1 MRRIG
6 ITTTVPSEVIWAA
19 GCTPVDL
26 NNLFIT
32 SPERY
37 RYIKLAE
44 HEGYPRNVCGWIK
57 GIYGA
62 LAADNGIDTVVAV
75 TQGDCSNTHALMETL
90 RLRGI
95 RTIPFAYPY
104 DRNPETLRD
113 EIRRLADALGT
124 SMSDAERCAAEIEPI
139 RKKLDA
145 LDDLTWRENTVSG
158 GENHLYLVSSSDFN
172 NDRIGFEQALDR
184 VLAEART
191 RPPYNSRVRL
201 GFIGVPPIIDDLFDA
216 VESMGARI
224 VFNEVQRQFSM
235 PVRGSG
241 LVDQYLAYTY
251 PYDIFH
257 RIDAIL
263 PEIGRRHIDGI
274 IHYVQ
279 SFCHRQIADLV
290 IRKMLPVPV
299 LTIEG
304 DQPGRTDERTRMRLQ
319 AFVELLESRAKEG
332 TRS

>member
-19 GCTPVDL
+19 GCVPVDL
-26 NNLFIT
+26 NNLFIA
-32 SPERY
+32 SADRD
-37 RYIKLAE
+37 RYIKFAE
-44 HEGYPRNVCGWIK
+44 REGYPRNVCGWIK

-62 LAADNGIDTVVAV
+62 LASDSGIDTVVAV

-104 DRNPETLRD
+104 DRDADTLRR
-113 EIRRLADALGT
+113 EIGILADALG
-124 SMSDAERCAAEIEPI
+124 SSIADAERCAAEIEPL
-139 RKKLDA
+139 RGKLDA
-145 LDDLTWRENTVSG
+145 LDELTWKDDRVTG
-158 GENHLYLVSSSDFN
+158 GENHIFLVSSSDFGG
-172 NDRIGFEQALDR
+172 DRERFERDLDHL
-184 VLAEART
+184 LATAMK
-191 RPPYNSRVRL
+191 RPPARGRVRL
-201 GFIGVPPIIDDLFDA
+201 GYIGVPPIIDDLHDA

-235 PVRGSG
+235 PVRGAG
-241 LVDQYLAYTY
+241 IVNQYLAYTY

-263 PEIGRRHIDGI
+263 PEIEHRRIHGI

-290 IRKMLPVPV
+290 IRKKLPVPI

-319 AFVELLESRAKEG
+319 AFVELLESRAEHG
-332 TRS
+332 ARP

>member
-1 MRRIG
+1 VRRIG
-6 ITTTVPSEVIWAA
+6 ITTTVPSEVIWSA
-19 GCTPVDL
+19 GCAPVDL
-26 NNLFIT
+26 NNLFIAST
-32 SPERY
+32 DRD

-44 HEGYPRNVCGWIK
+44 REGYPRNVCGWIK

-62 LAADNGIDTVVAV
+62 LASDGGIDTIVAV

-104 DRNPETLRD
+104 NRDPETLRR
-113 EIRRLADALGT
+113 EIARLADTLG
-124 SMSDAERCAAEIEPI
+124 SSIANAERCASELEPL
-139 RKKLDA
+139 RRKLDT
-145 LDDLTWRENTVSG
+145 LDELTWKDDRVTG
-158 GENHLYLVSSSDFN
+158 GENHLFLVSSSDFN
-172 NDRIGFEQALDR
+172 GNIASFERDLDIL
-184 VLAEART
+184 LATARN
-191 RPPYNSRVRL
+191 RPPDRGRVRL
-201 GFIGVPPIIDDLFDA
+201 GFIGVPPIIDDLYDA
-216 VESMGARI
+216 VESMGARV

-235 PVRGSG
+235 PVRGAG

-263 PEIGRRHIDGI
+263 PEIGRRRIHGI

-279 SFCHRQIADLV
+279 SFCHRQISDLV
-290 IRKMLPVPV
+290 IRKTLPVPV

-319 AFVELLESRAKEG
+319 AFVELLESRAGEG
-332 TRS
+332 ACP